1 LVIVEEM
8 GIHMRSRGIKA
19 GAIVVAA
26 VMGSVV
32 LTGCGDG
39 GDSKGQGGDASA
51 GASTGGAQEK
61 GTTAVRAAYD
71 KTAAAESARMTIKT
85 KLSAEGK
92 TITSDGEGVLD
103 LAEGD
108 SVMTIT
114 AQDKSI
120 EQRVVDQV
128 LYQKVPGQKAPG
140 GKPWIR
146 IHLKKVA
153 EQQGMSHQQIGD
165 PAQTAAYAKA
175 ITDKDVT
182 KVGTEKIDGVNTTQ
196 YRVSVQVAQL
206 PGGDQMSEQLGP
218 TMPMRVWL
226 DDEGRLRRQQIDMTV
241 KAPASASAR
250 PDSSAAPQQLKM
262 STVMQFSDFGTKVDA
277 EAPPADQVADMTD
290 KALQSSR
297 QN

>member
-1 LVIVEEM
+1 
-8 GIHMRSRGIKA
+8 MRSRGMKV
-19 GAIVVAA
+19 GAIAVAA

-32 LTGCGDG
+32 LAGCGD
-39 GDSKGQGGDASA
+39 DSEPKTQGGGASA
-51 GASTGGAQEK
+51 SASNSGGGSGQEQ
-61 GTTAVRAAYD
+61 GTSAVRAAYD
-71 KTAAAESARMTIKT
+71 KTAEAESARMTIEM
-85 KLSAEGK
+85 KLAAEGK
-92 TITSDGEGVLD
+92 TITSDGKGVID

-140 GKPWIR
+140 GKPWIK
-146 IHLKKVA
+146 IDLKKVA
-153 EQQGMSHQQIGD
+153 AQQGMSNQQIGD

-182 KVGTEKIDGVNTTQ
+182 KVGTEKIDGANTTH
-196 YRVSVQVAQL
+196 YKVSVDVSKL
-206 PGGDQMSEQLGP
+206 PGGEQMSKQLGP
-218 TMPMRVWL
+218 TLPMQVWL

-241 KAPASASAR
+241 KAPASASAK
-250 PDSSAAPQQLKM
+250 PDNSASPRQLKM
-262 STVMQFSDFGTKVDA
+262 STVMDFSDFGTEVNA

-290 KALQSSR
+290 EALQGGQQQS
-297 QN
+297 